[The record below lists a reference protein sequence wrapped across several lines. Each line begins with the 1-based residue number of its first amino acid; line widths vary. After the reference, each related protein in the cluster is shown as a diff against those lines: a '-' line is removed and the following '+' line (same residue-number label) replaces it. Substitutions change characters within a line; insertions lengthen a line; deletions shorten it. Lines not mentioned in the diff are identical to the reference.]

1 MLFRVHLRVWQMYKR
16 SPILRAALSPRSQGE
31 ASPRRVSEKF
41 EREVARI
48 RMLSRLEKAHVDA
61 KATETPQTSSSLQEC
76 DTPSLADEVQKTQSV
91 ITELITLF
99 QEYRMSVETRMTRFV
114 SEIDERIDRAFDERL
129 QGFLVEQRSGNENS
143 HTVDLKRLKDE
154 LRYLKEDQTRLTEK
168 VKRINELNCESHVKS
183 SIALKTVRDLINR

>member
-1 MLFRVHLRVWQMYKR
+1 
-16 SPILRAALSPRSQGE
+16 
-31 ASPRRVSEKF
+31 
-41 EREVARI
+41 
-48 RMLSRLEKAHVDA
+48 
-61 KATETPQTSSSLQEC
+61 
-76 DTPSLADEVQKTQSV
+76 
-91 ITELITLF
+91 
-99 QEYRMSVETRMTRFV
+99 MSVETRMTRFV